1 MADLARLGI
10 AVDTSGVKAGIGSL
24 KELSSVGEATEKT
37 LEKTSK
43 SFKNV
48 GAKLSIGLTAPIAGL
63 GATAIK
69 MAIDFNASMA
79 QVATL
84 IPGNIKR
91 VNELKGSV
99 QDIAIATGKTSKDI
113 AGGLFQVISAYGDSA
128 DAAEVLRINAVAAAG
143 GLSTTTDAINLTS
156 AVTKAYGDTSAE
168 AVRKVTDLAFQ
179 TNKLGQ
185 TTFPELAGALGRVT
199 PLAKALGVT
208 QEELFGAMA
217 TLTGVTGNTNEV
229 STQLRAT
236 YQALLKPTTEMAGAL
251 SNIVRPMIEMG
262 EISGPLVDEF
272 RSLQNEIMANHRA
285 MGQLDLTTKEG
296 LKTQKDLEKANKDLA
311 KDLNEVAGGL
321 GSALVEA
328 QGFQETLGLVAEQ
341 AGGNSLTLGKMF
353 GSVES
358 INAVLAL
365 TGEQAENLTNKTKA
379 MNEASGAAEQAFK
392 DMSAGVNQ
400 SGFTFQ
406 QLQEK
411 FSVVTTKLGEGLIP
425 IFVTLLDVIEPV
437 VNFALRMADAFKN
450 LDPFTQKLIVGMTAF
465 AAAIGPVLATI
476 GLLLPLLPAIGAA
489 FAALVSPIGLA
500 IGAVAGVA
508 IIVANWEQVRDK
520 VVAIVSNLVT
530 QIKSWLVDKFD
541 ALVVAPIKQKVESV
555 TGFFADMYD
564 KVVGNS
570 YVPDMVEIIGQE
582 FSTLDQKMVNPTQQ
596 ATEAINESFR
606 NMLETTK
613 GALNQMVT
621 GVLRGTQSMKDAFKN
636 LGENLVLSFSTQ
648 AINQSLD
655 SLMNKVTQGSQ
666 VAANVN
672 GASQGQGL
680 GTAIAARTGTTGIP
694 GGGSSALALGG
705 TAIGGGLAGFG
716 IGSLGRAGFDSLN
729 AGGRPESFGQKGAIA
744 GGIVG
749 GIVGSLVPGLGT
761 ALGAVAGTVL
771 GGTLGTTIG
780 GIAEKRTRENTL
792 IGAGI
797 GTAILPGLGTIL
809 GGAIGALL
817 TGKAK
822 KPEIT
827 AATTAG
833 SQGNAIEGAFGF
845 VSTRG
850 SRGGAAGETVL
861 RDSLLKVDNAL
872 ADHLTSAQVEIVKQT
887 LISKKTFNQKSREVG
902 DAVSEVIQERLRLE
916 VDAIGKAFGVSGNLG
931 KTLITGDK
939 FKEDQLQGVFDAIN
953 FIKNFDDANKNLAR
967 GLADV
972 NATARATAQQLAGE
986 TLAQIVAFKEETKRL
1001 GLPLQQAEAST
1012 KAFVEIMIGLR
1023 DAATPLTEVQQ
1034 ALATVHATFKELGP
1048 LLREVGISSEQA
1060 AEGLSRSLDKIRND
1074 FSNEIQRQ
1082 ITAFQSPI
1090 QNTIK
1095 DLIAVQGTRI
1105 NDGTAV
1111 GAKLHPVWLLMLEE
1125 FKAIARDLDPSKAGE
1140 ARASIIAGL
1149 QSLGRFNEAYI
1160 NQAVTAFDNSLSQV
1174 GDTAGNTVDELTRL
1188 KESLRD
1194 FRGSLTQ
1201 GQFSTLSP
1209 EQKFLEAQQTFN
1221 STAVLALGGNL
1232 EAIKKLQDVST
1243 VFLSA
1248 NKDFNASS
1256 NPAAFDRVLAVLDQ
1270 VAGVGLS
1277 PQQQLNATAQN
1288 IDLLQTQLDK
1298 EQQSF
1303 DAQVESLDSLGR
1315 LIAGQQEQTAVL
1327 KEISITSKDGVKA
1340 VDVQTTALVEL
1351 LQASLQE
1358 SVRYTRTVQ
1367 QEASIR

>member
-1 MADLARLGI
+1 MPDLAQLGI
-10 AVDTSGVKAGIGSL
+10 AVDTSGVKAGISSL
-24 KELSSVGEATEKT
+24 KDLKSVGESTEKT

-69 MAIDFNASMA
+69 MAVDFNASMA
-79 QVATL
+79 QIGTL
-84 IPGNIKR
+84 IPGNTKR

-99 QDIAIATGKTSKDI
+99 QDIAIATGKSSKDI
-113 AGGLFQVISAYGDSA
+113 AGGLFQVISAFGDSA
-128 DAAEVLRINAVAAAG
+128 EAAEVLRINAVAAAG

-236 YQALLKPTTEMAGAL
+236 YQALLKPTAEMAGAL

-262 EISGPLVDEF
+262 TISGPLVDEF
-272 RSLQNEIMANHRA
+272 RSLQNEITANYQA
-285 MGQLDLTTKEG
+285 MEQLDLTTKEG
-296 LKTQKDLEKANKDLA
+296 LKTYKNLEKSNKDLA

-328 QGFQETLGLVAEQ
+328 EGFQGALGLVAEQ
-341 AGGNSLTLGKMF
+341 ADGNSLTLGKMF

-365 TGEQAENLTNKTKA
+365 TGEQAENLTNKTNA
-379 MNEASGAAEQAFK
+379 MSEANGAASQAFK
-392 DMSAGVNQ
+392 DMSDGVNK

-425 IFVTLLDVIEPV
+425 IFVILLDTIEPV
-437 VNFALRMADAFKN
+437 VDFALRMADAFKN
-450 LDPFTQKLIVGMTAF
+450 LDPFTQKIIVGMTAF

-500 IGAVAGVA
+500 IAAVAGVA
-508 IIVANWEQVRDK
+508 VIVANWEKVKTEVVR
-520 VVAIVSNLVT
+520 IVSTLVT
-530 QIKSWLVDKFD
+530 EIKTWLVDKFES
-541 ALVVAPIKQKVESV
+541 LVIAPIKQKVESV

-570 YVPDMVEIIGQE
+570 YVPDMVEIIGEE
-582 FSTLDQKMVNPTQQ
+582 FSTLDRQMVNPTQR
-596 ATEAINESFR
+596 ATDAVNASFK
-606 NMLETTK
+606 NMLDTTK
-613 GALNQMVT
+613 NALNQMLT

-648 AINQSLD
+648 AIND
-655 SLMNKVTQGSQ
+655 SIDGLFARVTQGAQ

-672 GASQGQGL
+672 GASRGQGL
-680 GTAIAARTGTTGIP
+680 GTAIAGRTGTTGIP
-694 GGGSSALALGG
+694 SGGSTAVALGG

-716 IGSLGRAGFDSLN
+716 IGSLGSAGFGSLN
-729 AGGRPESFGQKGAIA
+729 AGGSAESFGQKGAIA

-749 GIVGSLVPGLGT
+749 GIVGSLIPGLGT

-780 GIAEKRTRENTL
+780 GVVEKRTRENTL
-792 IGAGI
+792 IGAAI

-817 TGKAK
+817 TGKGK

-833 SQGNAIEGAFGF
+833 AQGNAIEGAFGF

-861 RDSLLKVDNAL
+861 RDSLLQVDNAL
-872 ADHLTSAQVEIVKQT
+872 ADYLTSAQVEIVKQT
-887 LISKKTFNQKSREVG
+887 LISKKTFNEKSRDVG

-916 VDAIGKAFGVSGNLG
+916 VEAIGKSFGLSGNLG
-931 KTLITGDK
+931 NTLLTGSK
-939 FKEDQLQGVFDAIN
+939 FSEEQLQGVFDAIN
-953 FIKNFDDANKNLAR
+953 FIKNFDDANKNLSR

-972 NATARATAQQLAGE
+972 TATARTTAQQLAGE

-1001 GLPLQQAEAST
+1001 GLPIQQAEAST

-1023 DAATPLTEVQQ
+1023 DAAQPLTEVQQ
-1034 ALATVHATFKELGP
+1034 ALATVRSTFEELGP
-1048 LLREVGISSEQA
+1048 VLREVGITAEQA
-1060 AEGLSRSLDKIRND
+1060 AEGLNRSLAKIRDD
-1074 FSNEIQRQ
+1074 FSQEIQRQ
-1082 ITAFQSPI
+1082 ITSFQSPI
-1090 QNTIK
+1090 ENTIR
-1095 DLIAVQGTRI
+1095 DLIAVQGARI
-1105 NDGTAV
+1105 DDGTAV

-1125 FKAIARDLDPSKAGE
+1125 FKAIAKDLDPSQAGP

-1174 GDTAGNTVDELTRL
+1174 GETAGQTVDELSRL

-1194 FRGSLTQ
+1194 FRESLLL

-1209 EQKFLEAQQTFN
+1209 EQKFLQAQQTFN
-1221 STAVLALGGNL
+1221 STASLALSGNL
-1232 EAIKKLQDVST
+1232 DAIKKLQDVST
-1243 VFLSA
+1243 SFLSA
-1248 NKDFNASS
+1248 NQDFNASS
-1256 NPAAFDRVLAVLDQ
+1256 NPQAFQRVLAVLDQ

-1288 IDLLQTQLDK
+1288 IDLLQSQLTQ
-1298 EQQSF
+1298 EQQNF

-1315 LIAGQQEQTAVL
+1315 LIAGQQEQTAIL
-1327 KEISITSKDGVKA
+1327 QETLTTTKDGVRA
-1340 VDVQTTALVEL
+1340 IDVQTDALVEL
-1351 LQASLQE
+1351 LQASIQNAKVSTRVLQ
-1358 SVRYTRTVQ
+1358 Q
-1367 QEASIR
+1367 QAGTQ